1 MVPDVFDV
9 SNAEFIT
16 FTRKVTHIPL
26 ELFCSDKRK
35 AHLKPTDIKDPEYF
49 HKVVDCQYACPA
61 HTPVPEYIRLIAEGK
76 YTEAYMI
83 NWDSN
88 VFPGIL
94 GRTCDRPCEPA
105 CRRGRIDEEPVA
117 ICRLK
122 RVAADNK
129 DEVKHLMP
137 QAPFKPNGKKVA
149 LIGAGPA
156 SLTVARDLAPLGYE
170 IHLFDEQIK
179 GGGFMRSQIPA
190 FRLPER
196 VLEEEVDYILDL
208 GIHTHFKHYVDSL
221 KGVLEQDYDAVF
233 VGTGAPRGR
242 DLPDLPGRQEG
253 DANIHIGINW
263 LGSVAFE
270 HTEKIGKRVIVL
282 GGGNTAMDCC
292 RTARRLGGD
301 EVKVVVRSPFASMK
315 ASPWEKEDAQHED
328 IPIIDNHVPKSF
340 VIEDGKLVGMTFEKV
355 EAKYDGAGKRSLVP
369 TGEDDVFFP
378 ADDVLIAVGQE
389 NSFPWIERTIGLD
402 FDKWE
407 MPVVDKTTFQSTNPR
422 VFFGGDA
429 AFGPENV
436 ITAVAHGHSAAVS
449 IDLFC
454 NSKNLLTERLHPMVN
469 LVSQKMGIHEWAF
482 DSTVDEYDRLVVPQA
497 PKTKTLVDRKQE
509 VEIGFD
515 ALAGYKEAERCL
527 NCDAQTVFDA
537 PKCIECDA
545 CVDICPT
552 SCITFTTDGEE
563 AELRTRLKVPA
574 LNLTQ
579 DIYVADG
586 LKTGR
591 IMAKDEDVCLHCGL
605 CAERCPT
612 AAWDMQKFWYNVTK
626 AGEVKYNVVQ
636 ITRNG
641 NGNGNVSEPS
651 V

>member
-1 MVPDVFDV
+1 M
-9 SNAEFIT
+9 E
-16 FTRKVTHIPL
+16 
-26 ELFCSDKRK
+26 
-35 AHLKPTDIKDPEYF
+35 PTDVKDPEYF

-105 CRRGRIDEEPVA
+105 CRRGRIEQEPVA

-129 DEVKHLMP
+129 DDVKHLMP
-137 QAPFKPNGKKVA
+137 QGPFKPNGKKVA

-170 IHLFDEQIK
+170 LHLYDEQIK

-190 FRLPER
+190 FRLPET

-208 GIHTHFKHYVDSL
+208 GIHTHFNTYVSSL
-221 KGVLEQDYDAVF
+221 KETLEKDYDAVF

-270 HTEKIGKRVIVL
+270 HTDKIGNRVIVL

-292 RTARRLGGD
+292 RTARRLGGE
-301 EVKVVVRSPFASMK
+301 EVKVVVRSPFATMK

-340 VIEDGKLVGMTFEKV
+340 VYEAVDGGQCTVDSKKASEADNRPPTTDHRLIGMMFEKV
-355 EAKYDGAGKRSLVP
+355 EAKYDENGKRSLVP
-369 TGEDDVFFP
+369 TGEPEVFIA

-389 NSFPWIERTIGLD
+389 NSFPWIERDIGVD

-407 MPVVDKTTFQSTNPR
+407 MPIVDKTTFQSTNPK

-436 ITAVAHGHSAAVS
+436 ITAVAHGHQAAIS
-449 IDLFC
+449 IDLIC
-454 NSKNLLTERLHPMVN
+454 KGEDITKRLNPMVN
-469 LVSQKMGIHEWAF
+469 LISQKMGIHEWAY
-482 DSTVDEYDRLVVPQA
+482 DSDVVDDERYVVPQA
-497 PKTKTLVDRKQE
+497 PKAVTLTNRKQE
-509 VEIGFD
+509 VEKGFD
-515 ALAGYKEAERCL
+515 PLAGYKEAMRCL
-527 NCDAQTVFDA
+527 NCDVETVFNA

-552 SCITFTTDGEE
+552 SCITFTANADEP
-563 AELRTRLKVPA
+563 ELRTMTKVPA
-574 LNLTQ
+574 LNTTQ
-579 DIYVADG
+579 DLYVSEP
-586 LKTGR
+586 LIQTKR
-591 IMAKDEDVCLHCGL
+591 IMVKDEDVCLHCGL

-626 AGEVKYNVVQ
+626 AGEVKYGANSSGSMVQ
-636 ITRNG
+636 ITRNE
-641 NGNGNVSEPS
+641 NGGKV
-651 V
+651 

>member
-1 MVPDVFDV
+1 M
-9 SNAEFIT
+9 
-16 FTRKVTHIPL
+16 
-26 ELFCSDKRK
+26 
-35 AHLKPTDIKDPEYF
+35 KPTNIKDPEYF

-61 HTPVPEYIRLIAEGK
+61 HTPVPEYIRLIAEGR

-105 CRRGRIDEEPVA
+105 CRRGRLNPEEAEKPVA

-129 DEVKHLMP
+129 GEVKHLMP
-137 QAPFKPNGKKVA
+137 QGPFAPNGKKVA

-170 IHLFDEQIK
+170 IHLFDEQYK
-179 GGGFMRSQIPA
+179 GGGFMLSQIPA
-190 FRLPER
+190 FRLPET
-196 VLEEEVDYILDL
+196 VLDEEVNYILDM

-242 DLPDLPGRQEG
+242 ELKIPGREEG
-253 DANIHIGINW
+253 AANIHIGINW

-270 HTEKIGKRVIVL
+270 HTSKIGKTVIVL

-292 RTARRLGGD
+292 RTARRLGGTD
-301 EVKVVVRSPFASMK
+301 VKVIVRSPFADMK

-328 IPIIDNHVPKSF
+328 IPIVDNHVPKSF
-340 VIEDGKLVGMTFEKV
+340 VVEDGKLKGVMFEKV
-355 EAKYDGAGKRSLVP
+355 EAKYDEAGKRSLVP
-369 TGEDDVFFP
+369 TGEAEAFYP
-378 ADDVLIAVGQE
+378 ADDVLVAIGQE
-389 NSFPWIERTIGLD
+389 NTFPWIERDLGVD
-402 FDKWE
+402 FDDKWD
-407 MPVVDKTTFQSTNPR
+407 MPIVDKVTFQATHPK

-436 ITAVAHGHSAAVS
+436 ITAVAHGHQAAVS
-449 IDLFC
+449 IDLLC
-454 NSKNLLTERLHPMVN
+454 KGEDLGKRLDPMVN
-469 LVSQKMGIHEWAF
+469 LVSQKMGIHEWAY
-482 DSTVDEYDRLVVPQA
+482 DSEIEHDPRYVVPQA
-497 PKTKTLVDRKQE
+497 PKTLTLINRKQE
-509 VEIGFD
+509 VELGFD
-515 ALAGYKEAERCL
+515 QLAGYKEAERCL
-527 NCDAQTVFDA
+527 NCDVQTVFEEV
-537 PKCIECDA
+537 KCIECDA

-552 SCITFTTDGEE
+552 SCITFTPNAEE
-563 AELRTRLKVPA
+563 PQLREMIKVPA

-579 DIYVADG
+579 DLYVSDA
-586 LKTGR
+586 LKTTR
-591 IMAKDEDVCLHCGL
+591 VMVKDEDVCLHCGL

-626 AGEVKYNVVQ
+626 AGEVKYGC
-636 ITRNG
+636 NG
-641 NGNGNVSEPS
+641 HE
-651 V
+651 